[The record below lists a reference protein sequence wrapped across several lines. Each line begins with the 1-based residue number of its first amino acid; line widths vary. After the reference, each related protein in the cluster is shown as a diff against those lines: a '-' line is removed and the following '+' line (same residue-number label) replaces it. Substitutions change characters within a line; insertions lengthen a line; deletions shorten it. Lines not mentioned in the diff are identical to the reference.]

1 MLKYWNTKPG
11 EPPTYDASFCPWFAP
26 AMAVATAV
34 ISAAGTVASAQA
46 SSSQAAY
53 QAQVARNNQI
63 IAQRNAADAL
73 KRGDVEEDKV
83 RQRTASIMGQQRA
96 RLAGQG
102 SALDEG
108 SPLDIQMDTAGLG
121 ELDARTVRSN
131 YGREAYAHEVQAM
144 NHAAQAALHETR
156 VKSSMLDTYLK
167 AGGSILGAAG
177 SAFGGGKIQNGIG
190 SMRAFG

>member
-1 MLKYWNTKPG
+1 MC
-11 EPPTYDASFCPWFAP
+11 EPTIIAGMS
-26 AMAVATAV
+26 AV
-34 ISAAGTVASAQA
+34 IGAAGTIASAQA
-46 SSSQAAY
+46 SSGQASY

-83 RQRTASIMGQQRA
+83 RQRAASIMGQQRA

-102 SALDEG
+102 SVLDDG
-108 SPLDIQMDTAGLG
+108 SPLDIQMDTAGLS

-131 YGREAYAHEVQAM
+131 FQREAYGFEVQAM
-144 NHAAQAALHETR
+144 NHAAQAALYETK
-156 VKSSMLDTYLK
+156 VKSGMLDTYLK

-177 SAFGGGKIQNGIG
+177 SAFGRKIQNGIG